1 MLCVIPFRMNM
12 FTPEIKVV
20 CWWTQGQQIIMVP
33 SFPEDVKCETERN
46 SKARQKKKKI
56 FDL

>member
-46 SKARQKKKKI
+46 SKARQKKKNI
-56 FDL
+56 